1 MNRIL
6 FLLLFFCISFSY
18 GQTSIKGKVID
29 KGENK
34 PLTNASVILL
44 TAQDSILKVFTRTNE
59 AGNFT
64 IPQLENGAYR
74 VLITY
79 PKFELYSD
87 LIKADGNKIDLH
99 DIKISSRANVL
110 EEVVITQ
117 KLPIRIKGDTIE
129 YNASSYETEKNAK
142 LEDLLRRLPGM
153 TVSSDGT
160 ITAQGKTVSK
170 VLIDGEEFFGYDPKI
185 AIRNVRADAI
195 DKVQVYEK
203 KSEEAELTGIDDGV
217 RIKTVNVVL
226 KEEARNGIFG
236 NANATIGTQ
245 GLFDVGLF
253 AAKFNRTERIG
264 LTGNWN
270 NMGGGNDS
278 RIRSNA
284 SIQGK
289 PEYKN
294 IGVNYDNVFLKKRLN
309 LNSSY
314 NFSNNSSS
322 NERESFS
329 KEIISQ
335 DTTKET
341 KSSNSSENDTKN
353 NSFRTRIRFKIDSIQ
368 NLDFHFNAGKSNTQG
383 KSASDRTIYLNDTSL
398 TNTFKDN
405 NNSNATNDNADF
417 RINYRRRL
425 NNNGR
430 SFNIQFNTQ
439 FAQSESIGQTKST
452 TMYFK
457 NGILDRETI
466 LDQKRINSNE
476 NNRIGASL
484 NFNEKLLQ
492 DLYLTVGYSIN
503 NTTSKSL
510 NNSFNA
516 DGNGAYNILDSI
528 YSKNEENRNLN
539 QGADFQLNYNIKDKL
554 NITLSNT
561 LSYKN
566 QKLIDSYRD
575 INLNR
580 NFWDNNLNMNVNYKL
595 TFNKNLMVSYSTS
608 NRIPTFGQLIALQ
621 PLSNPLFIQLGNPN
635 LKKSTENAYNFNFN
649 SFSILKNSSFNVN
662 AGIST
667 THNPISNKRVLDTA
681 GVTTSNFENI
691 SDKINWSARFY
702 SGYSKPLLNNLLQFN
717 PSINLGYGNTYDF
730 LNGEL
735 NNSIN
740 YNANVGFGINKQN
753 SKVIDFNFVTNIGV
767 NRVETLL
774 QPHLNSNSLRAN
786 ISTDIKY
793 FLPFKF
799 DLVQVINYG
808 YTGKNKVY
816 TQAIHQF
823 YMNMELNKK
832 LMSNNLQLSLK
843 AFDIFKTFNT
853 TNRSFDSSKFSESQQ
868 QMLTQYFMLGLKWDF
883 NKNLGK
889 KND

>member
-1 MNRIL
+1 MNRIF
-6 FLLLFFCISFSY
+6 FLLLFFCTSFSY

-29 KGENK
+29 RGENK
-34 PLTNASVILL
+34 PLFNASVILL

-59 AGNFT
+59 EGNFN
-64 IPQLENGAYR
+64 IQPLEKGAYR

-87 LIKADGNKIDLH
+87 LINVEDSKIDLH

-117 KLPIRIKGDTIE
+117 KLPIKIKGDTIE
-129 YNASSYETEKNAK
+129 YNAGSFETEKNAK

-203 KSEEAELTGIDDGV
+203 KSEEAELTGVDDGV

-226 KEEARNGIFG
+226 KEEARKGIFG
-236 NANATIGTQ
+236 NANATIGTK
-245 GLFDVGLF
+245 GLFDAGLF
-253 AAKFNRTERIG
+253 TAKFNRSERIG
-264 LTGNWN
+264 ITGNWN

-294 IGVNYDNVFLKKRLN
+294 IGVNYDNVFLKKRLS

-314 NFSNNSSS
+314 NFNNNSST
-322 NERESFS
+322 NERTSNV
-329 KEIISQ
+329 KELFEDKTQ
-335 DTTKET
+335 ET
-341 KSSNSSENDTKN
+341 IGSNTSDNDTKN
-353 NSFRTRIRFKIDSIQ
+353 NNVRAQVRFKIDSIQ
-368 NLDFHFNAGKSNTQG
+368 NLDVQLNAGKSDTYT
-383 KSASDRTIYLNDTSL
+383 KSTSDRRITINDTTL
-398 TNTFKDN
+398 TNTFDE
-405 NNSNATNDNADF
+405 NNSSNGNNDNADF

-430 SFNIQFNTQ
+430 SINVQFNTQ
-439 FAQSESIGQTKST
+439 LSQSESIGQTKSIT
-452 TMYFK
+452 NYYK
-457 NGILDRETI
+457 NNALNRADTI
-466 LDQKRINSNE
+466 DQKRVNE
-476 NNRIGASL
+476 ATNNRIGASL
-484 NFNEKLLQ
+484 NLNEKLLQ
-492 DLYLTVGYSIN
+492 DLYLTVGYTMNSSV
-503 NTTSKSL
+503 SKSL
-510 NNSFNA
+510 NRSLNA
-516 DGNGAYNILDSI
+516 DGSGDYTLLDSL
-528 YSKNEENRNLN
+528 YSKNEENRNFN
-539 QGADFQLNYNIKDKL
+539 QGANIQLNYNIKDKL
-554 NITLSNT
+554 NINLSNT
-561 LSYKN
+561 MSYKN

-595 TFNKNLMVSYSTS
+595 TLNKNLMLSYNTS

-621 PLSNPLFIQLGNPN
+621 PLTNPLFVQLGNPD
-635 LKKSTENAYNFNFN
+635 LKKSTENSYNFNFN
-649 SFSILKNSSFNVN
+649 TFSILRSSSFNIN
-662 AGIST
+662 AGITT
-667 THNPISNKRVLDTA
+667 THNPIANKRVLDSE
-681 GVTTSNFENI
+681 GVTTSNYENI
-691 SDKINWSARFY
+691 SDKINWSARVY
-702 SGYSKPLLNNLLQFN
+702 SGYSKPLFNNLLQFN
-717 PSINLGYGNTYDF
+717 PNANISYGNNYDF
-730 LNGEL
+730 LNGVL
-735 NNSIN
+735 NNSKN
-740 YNANVGFGINKQN
+740 YNASAGFGLNKQN
-753 SKVIDFNFVTNIGV
+753 SKVIDFNFFTNIGV
-767 NRVETLL
+767 DRVETLL
-774 QPHLNSNSLRAN
+774 QPDLNSNSLRAN
-786 ISTDIKY
+786 INTDIKY

-816 TQAIHQF
+816 KESINQF

>member
-1 MNRIL
+1 MNRIF
-6 FLLLFFCISFSY
+6 FLLLFFCTSFSY

-29 KGENK
+29 RGENK
-34 PLTNASVILL
+34 PLFNASVILL

-59 AGNFT
+59 EGNFN
-64 IPQLENGAYR
+64 IQPLEKGAYR

-87 LIKADGNKIDLH
+87 LINVEDSKIDLH

-117 KLPIRIKGDTIE
+117 KLPIKIKGDTIE
-129 YNASSYETEKNAK
+129 YNAGSFETEKNAK

-203 KSEEAELTGIDDGV
+203 KSEEAELTGVDDGV

-226 KEEARNGIFG
+226 KEEARKGIFG
-236 NANATIGTQ
+236 NANATIGTK
-245 GLFDVGLF
+245 GLFDAGLF
-253 AAKFNRTERIG
+253 TAKFNRSERIG
-264 LTGNWN
+264 ITGNWN

-294 IGVNYDNVFLKKRLN
+294 IGVNYDNVFLKKRLS

-314 NFSNNSSS
+314 NFNNNSST
-322 NERESFS
+322 NERTSNV
-329 KEIISQ
+329 KELFEDKTQ
-335 DTTKET
+335 ET
-341 KSSNSSENDTKN
+341 IGSNSSDNDTKN
-353 NSFRTRIRFKIDSIQ
+353 NNVRAQVRFKIDSIQ
-368 NLDFHFNAGKSNTQG
+368 NLDVQLNAGKSDTYT
-383 KSASDRTIYLNDTSL
+383 KSTSDRRITINDTTL
-398 TNTFKDN
+398 TNTFDE
-405 NNSNATNDNADF
+405 NNSSNGNNDNADF

-430 SFNIQFNTQ
+430 SINVQFNSQ
-439 FAQSESIGQTKST
+439 LSQSESIGQTKSIT
-452 TMYFK
+452 NYYK
-457 NGILDRETI
+457 NNALNRADTI
-466 LDQKRINSNE
+466 DQKRVNE
-476 NNRIGASL
+476 ATNNRIGASL
-484 NFNEKLLQ
+484 NLNEKLLQ
-492 DLYLTVGYSIN
+492 DLYLTVGYTMNSSV
-503 NTTSKSL
+503 SKSL
-510 NNSFNA
+510 NRSLNA
-516 DGNGAYNILDSI
+516 DGSGDYTLLDSL
-528 YSKNEENRNLN
+528 YSKNEENKNFN
-539 QGADFQLNYNIKDKL
+539 QGANIQLNYNIKDKL
-554 NITLSNT
+554 NINLSNT
-561 LSYKN
+561 MSYKN

-595 TFNKNLMVSYSTS
+595 TLNKNLMLSYNTS

-621 PLSNPLFIQLGNPN
+621 PLTNPLFVQLGNPD
-635 LKKSTENAYNFNFN
+635 LKKSTENSYNFNFN
-649 SFSILKNSSFNVN
+649 TFSILRSSSFNIN
-662 AGIST
+662 AGITT
-667 THNPISNKRVLDTA
+667 THNPIANKRVLDSE
-681 GVTTSNFENI
+681 GVTTSNYENI
-691 SDKINWSARFY
+691 SDKINWSARVY
-702 SGYSKPLLNNLLQFN
+702 SGYSKPLFNNLLQFN
-717 PSINLGYGNTYDF
+717 PNANISYGNNYDF
-730 LNGEL
+730 LNGVL
-735 NNSIN
+735 NNSKN
-740 YNANVGFGINKQN
+740 YNASAGFGLNKQN
-753 SKVIDFNFVTNIGV
+753 TKVIDFNFFTNIGV
-767 NRVETLL
+767 DRVETLL
-774 QPHLNSNSLRAN
+774 QPDLNSNSLRAN
-786 ISTDIKY
+786 INTDIKY

-816 TQAIHQF
+816 KESINQF

>member
-1 MNRIL
+1 MNRIF
-6 FLLLFFCISFSY
+6 FLLLFFCTSLSY
-18 GQTSIKGKVID
+18 AQTSIKGKVID
-29 KGENK
+29 RGENK
-34 PLTNASVILL
+34 PLFNASVILL
-44 TAQDSILKVFTRTNE
+44 TVQDSILKVFTRTNE
-59 AGNFT
+59 EGNFN
-64 IPQLENGAYR
+64 IQPLEKGAYR
-74 VLITY
+74 VLVTY

-87 LIKADGNKIDLH
+87 IINVDDTKIDLH

-117 KLPIRIKGDTIE
+117 KLPIKIKGDTIE
-129 YNASSYETEKNAK
+129 YNAGSFETEKNAK

-203 KSEEAELTGIDDGV
+203 KSDEAELTGVDDGV

-226 KEEARNGIFG
+226 KEEARKGIFG
-236 NANATIGTQ
+236 NANATIGTKS
-245 GLFDVGLF
+245 LFDAGLF
-253 AAKFNRTERIG
+253 AAKFNKSERIG

-294 IGVNYDNVFLKKRLN
+294 IGVNYDNVFLKKRLS

-314 NFSNNSSS
+314 NFNNNSAT
-322 NERESFS
+322 NERTSNV
-329 KEIISQ
+329 KELFEDKTQEAIG
-335 DTTKET
+335 
-341 KSSNSSENDTKN
+341 SNSSDNDTKN
-353 NSFRTRIRFKIDSIQ
+353 NNIRTQVRFKIDSIQ
-368 NLDFHFNAGKSNTQG
+368 NLDVQLNAGKSDTYT
-383 KSASDRTIYLNDTSL
+383 KSTSERRITINDTTL
-398 TNTFKDN
+398 TNTFDE
-405 NNSNATNDNADF
+405 NNSSKGNNDNADF

-430 SFNIQFNTQ
+430 SINVQFNTQ
-439 FAQSESIGQTKST
+439 LSQSESIGQTKSIT
-452 TMYFK
+452 NYYK
-457 NGILDRETI
+457 NNALNRADTI
-466 LDQKRINSNE
+466 DQKRVNE
-476 NNRIGASL
+476 ATNNRIGASL
-484 NFNEKLLQ
+484 NLNEKLLQ
-492 DLYLTVGYSIN
+492 DLYLTVGYTMNSSV
-503 NTTSKSL
+503 SKSL
-510 NNSFNA
+510 NRSLNA
-516 DGNGAYNILDSI
+516 DGWGEYTLLDSL
-528 YSKNEENRNLN
+528 YSKNESNKNFN
-539 QGADFQLNYNIKDKL
+539 QGANIQLNYNIKDKL
-554 NITLSNT
+554 NINLSNT
-561 LSYKN
+561 MSYRN

-595 TFNKNLMVSYSTS
+595 SLNKNLMLSYGTS

-621 PLSNPLFIQLGNPN
+621 PQTNPLFVQLGNPD
-635 LKKSTENAYNFNFN
+635 LKKSTENSYNFNFN
-649 SFSILKNSSFNVN
+649 TFSILRSSSFNIN
-662 AGIST
+662 AGITT
-667 THNPISNKRVLDTA
+667 THNPIANKRILDSE
-681 GVTTSNFENI
+681 GVTTSNYENI
-691 SDKINWSARFY
+691 RDKINWSARVY
-702 SGYSKPLLNNLLQFN
+702 SGYSKPLFNNLLQFN
-717 PSINLGYGNTYDF
+717 PNANLSYGNSYDF
-730 LNGEL
+730 LNGVL
-735 NNSIN
+735 NNSKN
-740 YNANVGFGINKQN
+740 YNASAGFGLNKQN
-753 SKVIDFNFVTNIGV
+753 SKVIDFNFFTNIGV
-767 NRVETLL
+767 DRVETLL
-774 QPHLNSNSLRAN
+774 QPDLNSNSLRAN
-786 ISTDIKY
+786 INTDIKY

-816 TQAIHQF
+816 TKAINQF